1 MILGITGR
9 ARTGKDTFATM
20 LGEASGRVVKRIQIA
35 GPLKAYLRDLF
46 DWTEEHTDGDLKDVP
61 DERYPV
67 TCQGCRG
74 GGKVPYSAQFNDPP
88 FNKQTDCQHCGAT
101 GHIGLTPRHA
111 MQQLGGEFAEATF
124 PAIYALRAAREAE
137 AHRGVALI
145 TDCRFLRDIEAVEAV
160 GGIIIEVLRPEDL
173 VEAKVLTHASET
185 ARLQPSF
192 QAIVDEHIIN
202 DGTLDELR
210 VKAEAII
217 AKYQTAAEAPL
228 PIKPGDWMESKRFG
242 PCVCIEDR
250 DDHYTLRYEAIHNLS
265 GRTIW
270 VGNGEPKAN
279 CTFLRAAD
287 EESKHVLTLTGPYGE
302 GPVEPTKG

>member
-1 MILGITGR
+1 MIIGLAGA
-9 ARTGKDTFATM
+9 ARSGKDSFATM

-101 GHIGLTPRHA
+101 GYIGLTPRHA
-111 MQQLGGEFAEATF
+111 MQQLGGEFAESTF
-124 PAIYALRAAREAE
+124 PAIYALRAARAAK
-137 AHRGVALI
+137 AHHGLALV
-145 TDCRFLRDIEAVEAV
+145 TDCRFLRDIEAVGAV

-202 DGTLDELR
+202 DGTLDDLR
-210 VKAEAII
+210 AKAEAII
-217 AKYQTAAEAPL
+217 AKYLPL
-228 PIKPGDWMESKRFG
+228 TNEKSIKPGDWMESTRFG
-242 PCVCIEDR
+242 PCVCIEER
-250 DDHYTLRYEAIHNLS
+250 DDHYALRYEAIHNLS
-265 GRTIW
+265 GKTLW
-270 VGNGEPKAN
+270 VWNGDSKAN
-279 CTFLRAAD
+279 CTFLRPAD
-287 EESKHVLTLTGPYGE
+287 ELSRHVLTLTGPYGVDE
-302 GPVEPTKG
+302 DSSAP